1 MNKKLAFAL
10 PLALGIP
17 FVASA
22 STVNVDGTNGPTSLS
37 VSTTTN
43 TLSNLRT
50 GSSAD
55 IQVSAGVILQM
66 QDGAFNNP
74 NVGGNDIAV
83 TSCHE
88 GGNAAYFGETGG
100 GSVLKNANFGT
111 NNCTTGNLG
120 WGNVAN
126 T

>member
-10 PLALGIP
+10 PLALSVP
-17 FVASA
+17 FAASA
-22 STVNVDGTNGPTSLS
+22 STVNIDGTSGGTSKT
-37 VSTTTN
+37 VSTSTN
-43 TLSNLRT
+43 TLTNLRT
-50 GSSAD
+50 GASAD

-66 QDGAFNNP
+66 QDGSFSNP
-74 NVGGNDIAV
+74 DVGGNDIAV

-111 NNCTTGNLG
+111 NNCETGKLG
-120 WGNVAN
+120 WSNVAN